1 MSEMSAGSVPRKEPG
16 TGKVLGSRDR
26 VTLGTLGGG
35 ARKQTLLKIMK
46 DSRTYTRD
54 MCFFSSHVLKVV
66 WYEILA
72 LET

>member
-35 ARKQTLLKIMK
+35 KKTNPIKNNEGLKNIH
-46 DSRTYTRD
+46 SGYV
-54 MCFFSSHVLKVV
+54 FF
-66 WYEILA
+66 
-72 LET
+72 

>member
-35 ARKQTLLKIMK
+35 GKKTDPIKNNEGLKNIH
-46 DSRTYTRD
+46 SGYV
-54 MCFFSSHVLKVV
+54 FF
-66 WYEILA
+66 
-72 LET
+72 